1 MISMDIPNE
10 ETKEAIEEVR
20 QMKQN
25 PSMGKSY
32 TDVDEMM
39 KELLVWNIQ

>member
-1 MISMDIPNE
+1 MPFAVSMDVSND
-10 ETKEAIEEVR
+10 ETKEAIEEVC

-32 TDVDEMM
+32 TDVDEMI
-39 KELLVWNIQ
+39 KELLV